1 MYRRKQRLL
10 FDAWRKISHAEFKR
24 RIDAYSETRRRQAES
39 KELKFYSDKVDW
51 LLLYMAQLEDKI
63 SSEQDSQKTL
73 AQQYEQ
79 SLNHGVNKFS
89 SETQQL
95 AESPLVREISLLVA

>member
-1 MYRRKQRLL
+1 
-10 FDAWRKISHAEFKR
+10 
-24 RIDAYSETRRRQAES
+24 
-39 KELKFYSDKVDW
+39 
-51 LLLYMAQLEDKI
+51 MAQLEDKI

-79 SLNHGVNKFS
+79 SLNQGVNKFS